1 MDDGLRE
8 FTPIMPWSVA
18 SEHATRLPYATH
30 LPQEQNAMGSL
41 PNIGFFRVALLL
53 GIPPELISGYSRLE
67 GF

>member
-18 SEHATRLPYATH
+18 SEHATH